1 MYAAESDS
9 SDLAYVASDYVAE
22 IDYEDFADHFTS
34 SSIGALPTTNMEKHD
49 ELPLAQLDGALTD
62 GVSSDS
68 EDEEKG
74 EPEKNPGRAPSGTS
88 SVSSE
93 ETMDTDAGVEKIDA
107 ACSGKEIHSECWP
120 DKCIQVPPDSTKESK
135 GDWKFVKGRKRP
147 APAAS
152 PKDIILNQ
160 LTSSYEEDLTE
171 AMDLSRR
178 HLDDEKDEDADLE
191 EAVERSLRETTKESS
206 ENEQIKLAIK
216 ASLEEIVKNGTAVKY
231 PSRTL

>member
-68 EDEEKG
+68 ENEEKG

-93 ETMDTDAGVEKIDA
+93 ENMDTETDIENINT
-107 ACSGKEIHSECWP
+107 ACSGNGAHSECWP
-120 DKCIQVPPDSTKESK
+120 DKCIQVPPESSPGTKKESK
-135 GDWKFVKGRKRP
+135 GDWTLVKGRKRP
-147 APAAS
+147 APAPS
-152 PKDIILNQ
+152 PKDVILEQ
-160 LTSSYEEDLTE
+160 LTSSYEEDL
-171 AMDLSRR
+171 
-178 HLDDEKDEDADLE
+178 
-191 EAVERSLRETTKESS
+191 
-206 ENEQIKLAIK
+206 
-216 ASLEEIVKNGTAVKY
+216 
-231 PSRTL
+231 